1 MTYALF
7 LAILITVLLGA
18 IALCFIP
25 ELWSRISGIA
35 ILVVLFVL
43 AYGGILPI
51 NYLIENDYKTHME
64 KRPACMKEADPSLNC
79 LEEYS
84 EWVKDSVEYRRR
96 YFDRLTKIQNEI
108 KENRKD

>member
-1 MTYALF
+1 MTYAMF
-7 LAILITVLLGA
+7 LAVILTVFLGA
-18 IALCFIP
+18 IALCVIP
-25 ELWSRISGIA
+25 EMWSRISGIA
-35 ILVVLFVL
+35 IIVVLIVL
-43 AYGGILPI
+43 IFGDILSV
-51 NYLIENDYKTHME
+51 NYFIENDYRTHME

-96 YFDRLTKIQNEI
+96 YFDRLGRIQNEI